1 MNGGNL
7 RLWLYCMNR
16 LECRRAWD
24 FPSRQEGA
32 GLTLSDQFVH
42 LHNHSEYSLL
52 DGYGHVDDMVKR
64 AAELGQPAM
73 ALTDHGN
80 VYAAI
85 DFYKAA
91 KSADVKPIIGMEGY
105 VASGSRHERTAAEG
119 AAGGSQ
125 PHITLLAEDLTG
137 YRNLLQLATKAH
149 LEGFYYRPRVDRALL
164 DEYSEGVIVLSGC
177 LSGELARDVLRMNG
191 DLTAARETAGWYREV
206 FGDRYYLELM
216 HHEHVPGQEM
226 VNRAVCEL
234 SDDMGID
241 LVVTN
246 DCHYVYPEDAPH
258 QDTLTAIVTSSKLSD
273 AKRLR
278 MEDGS
283 YYVKSAAEMSDVFPE
298 HPEALRNT
306 LAIAERCNLELT
318 QRRTKLPQY
327 PTPDHSSSAEYLR
340 RICYEGAME
349 RFGEITEAVKE
360 RLEKE
365 LYIITETDFADYFL
379 VVWDIFRFVKQQ
391 GILST
396 VRGSAA
402 SSLVLY
408 CLQVTDF
415 DPLPYGLFFERF
427 LNVERREMPDIDMEF
442 ADDRRGEVIQYCL
455 DRYGPDRVAQITTFG
470 TMKARAAIRD
480 AARVMEDG
488 AIDNADISDASSRLV
503 RIVANHSP
511 MSSNDDEDEAPPRE
525 FNLVTLREQ
534 SVELQ
539 QMIRQNATAA
549 EVLEKA
555 MGVEGRVRNVSTHAA
570 GVVISDEPLVN
581 YTALQRPQKG
591 NDTGLAATQFAMY
604 PLEFAGLLKWDFLGL
619 TNLSVLDRCI
629 RIIKESRGQEI
640 DLYDV
645 EQVPLDDKATFDLMS
660 DGDTFGSFQLEGSG
674 MTRYIKELKPTSID
688 DIAAMIALYRPGP
701 MQHIDRLIA
710 CKHGRQ
716 QIEYPHPAIA
726 HLLDTTYGVIVY
738 QDQVMLTAQD
748 FAGYTLGEADILRK
762 AMGKKVPA
770 IMREEERKFVEGA
783 VKKGHTE
790 QEGRDLFAYI
800 LPFAGYGFN
809 KAHAVSYAYITYWTT
824 YFKANYPLEYFVA
837 MLESFAGAPE
847 RVQRCISEAKKRGI
861 EVLPPDI
868 NVSKT
873 SFTVD
878 ENVGE
883 HGGIRYGLAS
893 IRGVG
898 PSTVDEIVEIREGD
912 GNGPFADVADF
923 CDRLAESAPPESS
936 LRSLIM
942 AGAFD
947 GMAPREQML
956 DQAGPLTV
964 HMRKTGAARSSG
976 QHSMFGGA
984 DSNESFIGIEFDPP
998 KKNGGVD
1005 IKTLREWEKELFGLV
1020 ITESREEAEKRLA
1033 IEHEA
1038 SDAIVYASHEK
1049 LAEEGARVRV
1059 IGKLVSIDHRTT
1071 RNGNPFITAKMAL
1084 LDDEIELTVWSN
1096 TLERTYNIWHED
1108 VYAVIRGSIRMF
1120 NGAASIDVSSAEGY
1134 VPTRKAVSDTSD
1146 AGASS
1151 NGSQTHTN
1159 GAMNGSTN
1167 GHSNGAPYHGES
1179 RAHPVTAQINGGYMQ
1194 GTDHDSSDEPVVTL
1208 LLDCDG
1214 DASPSREIIHQV
1226 LLALGKH
1233 QGNGKVLAK
1242 LFISGKTVS
1251 MDFPFFNVEPT
1262 EELHSELAAILG
1274 ESNVEM
1280 HGDAVS

>member
-1 MNGGNL
+1 M
-7 RLWLYCMNR
+7 
-16 LECRRAWD
+16 
-24 FPSRQEGA
+24 
-32 GLTLSDQFVH
+32 TDQFVH

-52 DGYGHVDDMVKR
+52 DGYGHVEDMVKR
-64 AAELGQPAM
+64 ATELGQPAM

-91 KSADVKPIIGMEGY
+91 KSAGIKPIIGMEGY
-105 VASGSRHERTAAEG
+105 VAFGSRHERTAAEG
-119 AAGGSQ
+119 ASGGSQ

-149 LEGFYYRPRVDRALL
+149 LEGFYYRPRVDRDLL
-164 DEYSEGVIVLSGC
+164 EEHSEGLIVLSGC

-191 DLTAARETAGWYREV
+191 DLTAARGTAGWYREV

-216 HHEHVPGQEM
+216 HHEHVPGQDV

-234 SDDMGID
+234 SEEMGID

-258 QDTLTAIVTSSKLSD
+258 QDTLTAIVTSSKLAD
-273 AKRLR
+273 ERRLR
-278 MEDGS
+278 MEDNS
-283 YYVKSAAEMSDVFPE
+283 YYVKSASEMAQVFPE
-298 HPEALRNT
+298 HPEALSNT
-306 LAIAERCNLELT
+306 LSIAERCTLELS

-327 PTPDHSSSAEYLR
+327 PTPNGMSSAQYLR
-340 RICYEGAME
+340 QICYEGAMD
-349 RFGEITEAVKE
+349 RFGEISDEVKE

-365 LYIITETDFADYFL
+365 LHIIETTDFADYFL

-455 DRYGPDRVAQITTFG
+455 ERYGPDRVAQITTFG

-488 AIDNADISDASSRLV
+488 TTDNSQINEACNRLV
-503 RIVANHSP
+503 RAVANYSP
-511 MSSNDDEDEAPPRE
+511 MSNDDEEDAPPRE
-525 FNLVTLREQ
+525 FNLRTAKEQ

-539 QMIRQNATAA
+539 QLIRQNQVAA
-549 EVLEKA
+549 EILDKA

-570 GVVISDEPLVN
+570 GVVISDDPLVK

-591 NDTGLAATQFAMY
+591 NDTGLAATQYSMY
-604 PLEFAGLLKWDFLGL
+604 PIEFAGLLKWDFLGL
-619 TNLSVLDRCI
+619 TNLAVLDRCLK
-629 RIIKESRGQEI
+629 IIAEHRGEEI
-640 DLYDV
+640 DLYD
-645 EQVPLDDKATFDLMS
+645 EKQVPLDDEATFKLMA
-660 DGDTFGSFQLEGSG
+660 DGDTFGSFQLESSG
-674 MTRYIKELKPTSID
+674 MTRYIKDLKPTSID

-716 QIEYPHPAIA
+716 PIEYPHPSIA

-790 QEGRDLFAYI
+790 QEGRDLFTYI

-837 MLESFAGAPE
+837 MLDSFAGAPE

-878 ENVGE
+878 EGVGE
-883 HGGIRYGLAS
+883 RGGIRYGLAS

-898 PSTVDEIVEIREGD
+898 PATVEEIVEIRDGD
-912 GNGPFADVADF
+912 GKGRFADVGDF
-923 CDRLAESAPPESS
+923 CNRLAEAAPQESS
-936 LRSLIM
+936 LRSLIK

-947 GMAPREQML
+947 SMAPREQL
-956 DQAGPLTV
+956 LGHVANLAT

-984 DSNESFIGIEFDPP
+984 DSSESFIGIEFDPP
-998 KKNGGVD
+998 QENGGVD

-1020 ITESREEAEKRLA
+1020 ITESQEEAEKRAA
-1033 IEHEA
+1033 IEHEGSDFVKQA
-1038 SDAIVYASHEK
+1038 SDER
-1049 LAEEGARVRV
+1049 LTREGSRVKV
-1059 IGKLVSIDHRTT
+1059 VGKIVSIDHRTT
-1071 RNGNPFITAKMAL
+1071 RNGDPFLTAKMAL

-1096 TLERTYNIWHED
+1096 VLERTLGIWHED
-1108 VYAVIRGSIRMF
+1108 VYAEVRGSVRMF
-1120 NGAASIDVSSAEGY
+1120 NNSSG
-1134 VPTRKAVSDTSD
+1134 VAVSNAFAYIPSQ
-1146 AGASS
+1146 
-1151 NGSQTHTN
+1151 NGDSRPEV
-1159 GAMNGSTN
+1159 NGSTN
-1167 GHSNGAPYHGES
+1167 GSANGLNGNGLHAATYHGAIGGTNGE
-1179 RAHPVTAQINGGYMQ
+1179 AQQNGKAM
-1194 GTDHDSSDEPVVTL
+1194 TSTHSTSSGEPVVTL
-1208 LLDCDG
+1208 SFECDG
-1214 DASPSREIIHQV
+1214 EATPSRETIHEV
-1226 LLALGKH
+1226 LLALGEH
-1233 QGNGKVLAK
+1233 RGDGKVLAK
-1242 LFISGKTVS
+1242 LSIDGKTVS
-1251 MDFPFFNVEPT
+1251 MDFPFFSVEPSQQ
-1262 EELHSELAAILG
+1262 LRSELASILG

-1280 HGDAVS
+1280 SVEASN

>member
-1 MNGGNL
+1 
-7 RLWLYCMNR
+7 
-16 LECRRAWD
+16 
-24 FPSRQEGA
+24 
-32 GLTLSDQFVH
+32 
-42 LHNHSEYSLL
+42 
-52 DGYGHVDDMVKR
+52 
-64 AAELGQPAM
+64 M

-91 KSADVKPIIGMEGY
+91 KSAGVKPIIGMEGY
-105 VASGSRHERTAAEG
+105 VAFGSRHERSAAEG

-137 YRNLLQLATKAH
+137 YRNLLHLASKAH

-164 DEYSEGVIVLSGC
+164 EKHSEGVIVLSGC
-177 LSGELARDVLRMNG
+177 LSGELARDIQRTSG

-206 FGDRYYLELM
+206 FGDRYYFEVM
-216 HHEHVPGQEM
+216 HHDHVPGQDE
-226 VNRAVCEL
+226 VNKAVYQL
-234 SDDMGID
+234 SDEMGVD

-258 QDTLTAIVTSSKLSD
+258 QDTLTCIVTSSKLAD
-273 AKRLR
+273 VKRLR
-278 MEDGS
+278 MEDES
-283 YYVKSAAEMSDVFPE
+283 YYVKSAAEMAHVFPE
-298 HPEALRNT
+298 HPTALRNT

-318 QRRTKLPQY
+318 QRRTRLPQF
-327 PTPDHSSSAEYLR
+327 PTPDGSSSSEYLR
-340 RICYEGAME
+340 RICYEGAMD
-349 RFGEITEAVKE
+349 RFGGISDEVKE

-455 DRYGPDRVAQITTFG
+455 ERYGPERVAQITTFG

-488 AIDNADISDASSRLV
+488 AIANSDINEASNRLV

-511 MSSNDDEDEAPPRE
+511 PASADDTDEAPPRE
-525 FNLVTLREQ
+525 FNLTTVREQ
-534 SVELQ
+534 NVELQ
-539 QMIRQNATAA
+539 QLVRQNSVAA
-549 EVLEKA
+549 EVLTKA
-555 MGVEGRVRNVSTHAA
+555 IGVEGRVRNVSTHAA

-581 YTALQRPQKG
+581 FTALQRPQKG
-591 NDTGLAATQFAMY
+591 NDTGLAATQYAMY

-619 TNLSVLDRCI
+619 TNLAVLDRCLK
-629 RIIKESRGQEI
+629 IIADSRGEEI
-640 DLYDV
+640 DLYDTN
-645 EQVPLDDKATFDLMS
+645 QVPLDDQATFDLMA

-674 MTRYIKELKPTSID
+674 MTRYIKELKPSSID

-701 MQHIDRLIA
+701 MQHIDRLID
-710 CKHGRQ
+710 CKHGRRP
-716 QIEYPHPAIA
+716 IEYPHPDIA
-726 HLLDTTYGVIVY
+726 HLLESTYGVIVY

-783 VKKGHTE
+783 VRKGHSE

-837 MLESFAGAPE
+837 MLDSFAGTPD

-861 EVLPPDI
+861 PVLPPDI

-878 ENVGE
+878 ENVGD

-893 IRGVG
+893 VRGVG
-898 PSTVDEIVEIREGD
+898 PATVSEIVEVRD
-912 GNGPFADVADF
+912 SDDRGNFKNIADF
-923 CDRLAESAPPESS
+923 CDRLAEVMLPESS
-936 LRSLIM
+936 LTCLVK

-947 GMAPREQML
+947 AIAPRKQIL
-956 DQAGPLTV
+956 DQASQLVG
-964 HMRKTGAARSSG
+964 HMRKLGAARSAG

-984 DSNESFIGIEFDPP
+984 ASNDEYIGMEFDAP
-998 KKNGGVD
+998 KANGGVD
-1005 IKTLREWEKELFGLV
+1005 MKTLQEWEKELFGLV
-1020 ITESREEAEKRLA
+1020 ITESREDAEKRAAL
-1033 IEHEA
+1033 EHEA
-1038 SDAIVYASHEK
+1038 SSAIVYASHER
-1049 LAEEGARVRV
+1049 LNEEGARVKV
-1059 IGKLVSIDHRTT
+1059 IGKIVSIDRRTT
-1071 RNGNPFITAKMAL
+1071 RNGNPFLTAKMAL
-1084 LDDEIELTVWSN
+1084 LDNEIELTVWSN
-1096 TLERTYNIWHED
+1096 TLDRTFNIWHEG
-1108 VYAVIRGSIRMF
+1108 VYAVVRGSIRMF
-1120 NGAASIDVSSAEGY
+1120 QGAASVDVSGAEGY
-1134 VPTRKAVSDTSD
+1134 VPSADAVKGSVNGTV
-1146 AGASS
+1146 
-1151 NGSQTHTN
+1151 NGSIN
-1159 GAMNGSTN
+1159 GVGANGV
-1167 GHSNGAPYHGES
+1167 SNGATYHNGTRSRPEAKRANGE
-1179 RAHPVTAQINGGYMQ
+1179 YMEATEQ
-1194 GTDHDSSDEPVVTL
+1194 FSADDPVVTIL
-1208 LLDCDG
+1208 FDCEG
-1214 DASPSREIIHQV
+1214 DAAPSRETIHQV
-1226 LLALGKH
+1226 LLALGEH
-1233 QGNGKVLAK
+1233 RGEGKVLAK
-1242 LFISGKTVS
+1242 IALGGKTVS

-1262 EELHSELAAILG
+1262 DALRTDLVAIVG
-1274 ESNVEM
+1274 ASNVEV
-1280 HGDAVS
+1280 HQSDSN

>member
-1 MNGGNL
+1 M
-7 RLWLYCMNR
+7 
-16 LECRRAWD
+16 
-24 FPSRQEGA
+24 
-32 GLTLSDQFVH
+32 SDQFVH

-52 DGYGHVDDMVKR
+52 DGYGHVDDMVGR

-91 KSADVKPIIGMEGY
+91 KSAGIKPIIGMEGY
-105 VASGSRHERTAAEG
+105 VAFGSRHERSAVEG

-164 DEYSEGVIVLSGC
+164 EQYSDGVVVLSGC
-177 LSGELARDVLRMNG
+177 LSGELARDVLRGNG
-191 DLTAARETAGWYREV
+191 DLTLARETAGWYREV

-216 HHEHVPGQEM
+216 YHENVPGQTE

-234 SDDMGID
+234 SDEMGID

-258 QDTLTAIVTSSKLSD
+258 QDTLTCIVTSSKLAD

-283 YYVKSAAEMSDVFPE
+283 YYVKSAAEMAAVFPE
-298 HPEALRNT
+298 HPQALQNT
-306 LAIAERCNLELT
+306 LAIAERCTLELT
-318 QRRTKLPQY
+318 QRRTKLPQF
-327 PTPDHSSSAEYLR
+327 PTPDGSSSSDYLR
-340 RICYEGAME
+340 RICYEGAKD
-349 RFGEITEAVKE
+349 RFGEISDAVRE

-379 VVWDIFRFVKQQ
+379 VVWDIFRFVKRE

-455 DRYGPDRVAQITTFG
+455 ERYGPDRVAQITTFG

-488 AIDNADISDASSRLV
+488 AIENSEINDACNRLV

-511 MSSNDDEDEAPPRE
+511 ASSGDEEDDGPPRE
-525 FNLVTLREQ
+525 FKLQTVKDQN
-534 SVELQ
+534 VELQ
-539 QMIRQNATAA
+539 QLLRQNSVAS
-549 EVLEKA
+549 EVLDKA

-570 GVVISDEPLVN
+570 GMVISDEPLVQ
-581 YTALQRPQKG
+581 YTALQRPQRG
-591 NDTGLAATQFAMY
+591 NESGIAATQYSMY
-604 PLEFAGLLKWDFLGL
+604 PIEFAGLLKWDFLGL
-619 TNLSVLDRCI
+619 TNLAVLDRCLK
-629 RIIKESRGQEI
+629 IIADNRGLEI
-640 DLYDV
+640 DLYD
-645 EQVPLDDKATFDLMS
+645 EGQVPLDDQATFDLMAE
-660 DGDTFGSFQLEGSG
+660 GDTFGSFQLESSG
-674 MTRYIKELKPTSID
+674 MTRYIKELKPSSID

-701 MQHIDRLIA
+701 MQHIDRLID
-710 CKHGRQ
+710 CKHGRRP
-716 QIEYPHPAIA
+716 IEYPHPDIA
-726 HLLDTTYGVIVY
+726 HLLEDTYGVIVY
-738 QDQVMLTAQD
+738 QDQVMLAAQD

-783 VKKGHTE
+783 VKKGHSE
-790 QEGRDLFAYI
+790 QEGRDLFTYI

-837 MLESFAGAPE
+837 MLDSFAGSPE
-847 RVQRCISEAKKRGI
+847 RVQRCILEAKKRGI

-898 PSTVDEIVEIREGD
+898 PATVQEIVEVRDSDDRGD
-912 GNGPFADVADF
+912 FGDIADF
-923 CDRLAESAPPESS
+923 CDRLAEIMLPESS
-936 LRSLIM
+936 LRCLIK
-942 AGAFD
+942 AGSFD
-947 GMAPREQML
+947 AIAPREQLL
-956 DQAGPLTV
+956 DHAGQLVT
-964 HMRKTGAARSSG
+964 HMRKTGYARSSG
-976 QHSMFGGA
+976 QHSMFGGG
-984 DSNESFIGIEFDPP
+984 DSSASFIGIEFSAPQE
-998 KKNGGVD
+998 NGGVD
-1005 IKTLREWEKELFGLV
+1005 MKTLREWEKELFGLV
-1020 ITESREEAEKRLA
+1020 ITESREEAEKRAAL
-1033 IEHEA
+1033 EHEA
-1038 SDAIVYASHEK
+1038 TNAIVYASHEK
-1049 LAEEGARVRV
+1049 LNEEGARVKV
-1059 IGKLVSIDHRTT
+1059 IGKIVSIDRRTT

-1084 LDDEIELTVWSN
+1084 LDDEVELTVWSN
-1096 TLERTYNIWHED
+1096 TLERTFNIWHED
-1108 VYAVIRGSIRMF
+1108 VYAVVRGSIRMF
-1120 NGAASIDVSSAEGY
+1120 NGSASVDVTGAEGY
-1134 VPTRKAVSDTSD
+1134 VPSATV
-1146 AGASS
+1146 S
-1151 NGSQTHTN
+1151 NGVDRRSELQQPAYTNGSANGSKNGNYPNGYTN
-1159 GAMNGSTN
+1159 GAANHPKTL
-1167 GHSNGAPYHGES
+1167 S
-1179 RAHPVTAQINGGYMQ
+1179 RPGVGQVNGGKMQ
-1194 GTDHDSSDEPVVTL
+1194 GSEHVPLDEPVVTL
-1208 LLDCDG
+1208 SFNCDG
-1214 DASPSREIIHQV
+1214 EATVTREAIHDV
-1226 LLALGKH
+1226 LLVLGEHK
-1233 QGNGKVLAK
+1233 GDGKVIAK
-1242 LFISGKTVS
+1242 IALDGKTVS

-1262 EELHSELAAILG
+1262 DALHAELAAILG
-1274 ESNVEM
+1274 ESNVEL
-1280 HGDAVS
+1280 HADVAN

>member
-1 MNGGNL
+1 
-7 RLWLYCMNR
+7 
-16 LECRRAWD
+16 
-24 FPSRQEGA
+24 
-32 GLTLSDQFVH
+32 
-42 LHNHSEYSLL
+42 
-52 DGYGHVDDMVKR
+52 MVGR

-85 DFYKAA
+85 DFYKEA
-91 KSADVKPIIGMEGY
+91 KSAGIKPIIGMEGY
-105 VASGSRHERTAAEG
+105 VAFGSRHERTAAEG

-125 PHITLLAEDLTG
+125 PHITLLAENLTG

-149 LEGFYYRPRVDRALL
+149 LEGFYYRPRVDRDLL
-164 DEYSEGVIVLSGC
+164 AECSEGVVVLSGC
-177 LSGELARDVLRMNG
+177 LSGELARDVLRMGG
-191 DLTAARETAGWYREV
+191 DLSEARKTASWYREV

-216 HHEHVPGQEM
+216 HHENVPGQNE
-226 VNRAVCEL
+226 VNQAVCQL
-234 SDDMGID
+234 SKEMGID

-278 MEDGS
+278 MEDHS
-283 YYVKSAAEMSDVFPE
+283 YYVKSAAEMAQVFPE
-298 HPEALRNT
+298 HPEALRNS
-306 LAIAERCNLELT
+306 LVVAERCDIELS
-318 QRRTKLPQY
+318 QRRTKLPQF
-327 PTPDHSSSAEYLR
+327 PTPDGSSSAEYLR
-340 RICYEGAME
+340 RICYEGAMD
-349 RFGEITEAVKE
+349 RFGEISDAVKE

-365 LYIITETDFADYFL
+365 LYIITETDFVDYFL
-379 VVWDIFRFVKQQ
+379 VVWDIFRFVKKQ

-455 DRYGPDRVAQITTFG
+455 ERYGPDRVAQITTFG

-488 AIDNADISDASSRLV
+488 AIENADINEACNRLV
-503 RIVANHSP
+503 RVVANYSP
-511 MSSNDDEDEAPPRE
+511 MSNDDEDEAPPRE
-525 FNLVTLREQ
+525 FNLRTVREQ

-539 QMIRQNATAA
+539 QLVRQNNVAA

-555 MGVEGRVRNVSTHAA
+555 IGVEGRVRNVSTHAA
-570 GVVISDEPLVN
+570 GVVISDDPLVK

-591 NDTGLAATQFAMY
+591 NDTGLAATQYSMY
-604 PLEFAGLLKWDFLGL
+604 PIEFAGLLKWDFLGL
-619 TNLSVLDRCI
+619 TNLAVLDRCLK
-629 RIIKESRGQEI
+629 IIAEHRGEVI
-640 DLYDV
+640 DIYDTDR
-645 EQVPLDDKATFDLMS
+645 VPLDDPATFQLMA
-660 DGDTFGSFQLEGSG
+660 DGDTFGSFQLESSG

-710 CKHGRQ
+710 CKHGRAP
-716 QIEYPHPAIA
+716 IEYPHPSIA
-726 HLLDTTYGVIVY
+726 HLLDSTYGVIVY

-783 VKKGHTE
+783 VKKGHSE
-790 QEGRDLFAYI
+790 QEGRDLFTYI

-837 MLESFAGAPE
+837 MLDSFAGAPE

-868 NVSKT
+868 NVSRT

-893 IRGVG
+893 IRGIG
-898 PSTVDEIVEIREGD
+898 PSTVAEIVEIREGD
-912 GNGPFADVADF
+912 GNGAFADVSDF
-923 CDRLAESAPPESS
+923 CDRLAESTPPESS
-936 LRSLIM
+936 LRLLIM

-947 GMAPREQML
+947 AMAPREQLL
-956 DQAGPLTV
+956 DQAGQLTA
-964 HMRKTGAARSSG
+964 HMRKTGAARASG

-984 DSNESFIGIEFDPP
+984 DSSDSFLGIKFDPP
-998 KKNGGVD
+998 QENGGVD

-1020 ITESREEAEKRLA
+1020 ITESREEAEKRVA

-1038 SDAIVYASHEK
+1038 PDAIVYAGHER
-1049 LAEEGARVRV
+1049 LAEEGARVKV
-1059 IGKLVSIDHRTT
+1059 IGKLVSINHRTT
-1071 RNGNPFITAKMAL
+1071 RNGSPFITAKMAL

-1108 VYAVIRGSIRMF
+1108 VYAVVRGSIRIF
-1120 NGAASIDVSSAEGY
+1120 NGAASVDVSSAEGY
-1134 VPTRKAVSDTSD
+1134 VPTRKAVNGMSE
-1146 AGASS
+1146 AEALS
-1151 NGSQTHTN
+1151 NGSKTHTN
-1159 GAMNGSTN
+1159 GSMNGSTN
-1167 GHSNGAPYHGES
+1167 GHANGAPYHGES
-1179 RAHPVTAQINGGYMQ
+1179 RSHPVTEQINGGYMQ
-1194 GTDHDSSDEPVVTL
+1194 GTDNDSPNESIDEPVVTL

-1214 DASPSREIIHQV
+1214 DASPSREVIHQL
-1226 LLALGKH
+1226 LLALGEH

-1251 MDFPFFNVEPT
+1251 MDFPFFNVDPT
-1262 EELHSELAAILG
+1262 KELHSELVAILG
-1274 ESNVEM
+1274 EGNVEM
-1280 HGDAVS
+1280 HGNAVS

>member
-1 MNGGNL
+1 
-7 RLWLYCMNR
+7 
-16 LECRRAWD
+16 
-24 FPSRQEGA
+24 
-32 GLTLSDQFVH
+32 
-42 LHNHSEYSLL
+42 
-52 DGYGHVDDMVKR
+52 MVGR

-91 KSADVKPIIGMEGY
+91 KSVGVKPIIGMEGY
-105 VASGSRHERTAAEG
+105 VAFGSRHERTAAEG
-119 AAGGSQ
+119 ASGGSQ
-125 PHITLLAEDLTG
+125 PHITLLAENLTG

-149 LEGFYYRPRVDRALL
+149 LEGFYYRPRVDRELL
-164 DEYSEGVIVLSGC
+164 AEHSEGVIVLSGC
-177 LSGELARDVLRMNG
+177 LSGELARDVLRLGG
-191 DLTAARETAGWYREV
+191 DLAAARETAGWYREV

-216 HHEHVPGQEM
+216 HHENVPGQDT
-226 VNRAVCEL
+226 VNKAVCQL
-234 SDDMGID
+234 SEEMGID

-258 QDTLTAIVTSSKLSD
+258 QDTLTAIVTSSKLAD
-273 AKRLR
+273 GRRLR
-278 MEDGS
+278 MEDDS
-283 YYVKSAAEMSDVFPE
+283 YYVKSAAEMADVFPE
-298 HPEALRNT
+298 HADALRNT
-306 LAIAERCNLELT
+306 LLIAERCNLDLS
-318 QRRTKLPQY
+318 QRRTKLPQFA
-327 PTPDHSSSAEYLR
+327 TPDGLSSAEYLR
-340 RICYEGAME
+340 RISYEGAKN
-349 RFGEITEAVKE
+349 RFGEISDAVRE

-365 LYIITETDFADYFL
+365 LHIIEVTDFADYFL
-379 VVWDIFRFVKQQ
+379 VVWDIFKFVKSK

-442 ADDRRGEVIQYCL
+442 ADDRRGDVIQYCL
-455 DRYGPDRVAQITTFG
+455 ERYGPERVAQITTFG

-488 AIDNADISDASSRLV
+488 AIENADINEACNRLV
-503 RIVANHSP
+503 RVVANYSP
-511 MSSNDDEDEAPPRE
+511 VSNDDEDEAPPRE
-525 FNLVTLREQ
+525 FNLQTVREQ

-539 QMIRQNATAA
+539 QLIRQNTVAA

-570 GVVISDEPLVN
+570 GVVISDDPLVK

-591 NDTGLAATQFAMY
+591 NDTGLAATQYSMY
-604 PLEFAGLLKWDFLGL
+604 PIEFAGLLKWDFLGL
-619 TNLSVLDRCI
+619 TNLAVLDRCLK
-629 RIIKESRGQEI
+629 IIAEHRGEVI
-640 DLYDV
+640 DLYDT
-645 EQVPLDDKATFDLMS
+645 EQVPLEDEATFKLMA
-660 DGDTFGSFQLEGSG
+660 DGDTFGSFQLEGAG
-674 MTRYIKELKPTSID
+674 MTRYIKDLKPTSIED
-688 DIAAMIALYRPGP
+688 VAAMIALYRPGP
-701 MQHIDRLIA
+701 MQHIDQLIA

-716 QIEYPHPAIA
+716 KIEYPHPSIA

-783 VKKGHTE
+783 VKKGHSE
-790 QEGRDLFAYI
+790 QEGRDLFTYI

-837 MLESFAGAPE
+837 MLDSFAGAPE

-861 EVLPPDI
+861 DVLPPDI

-878 ENVGE
+878 ENVGDR
-883 HGGIRYGLAS
+883 GGIRYGLAS

-898 PSTVDEIVEIREGD
+898 PATVEEIVDIRESD
-912 GNGPFADVADF
+912 GKGPFADVADF
-923 CDRLAESAPPESS
+923 CDRLAEQTPPESS

-947 GMAPREQML
+947 GMAPRQQML
-956 DQAGPLTV
+956 DHAAQLIT
-964 HMRKTGAARSSG
+964 HMRKMGSARSSG

-984 DSNESFIGIEFDPP
+984 DSSDSFLGIEFDPP
-998 KKNGGVD
+998 QENGGVD
-1005 IKTLREWEKELFGLV
+1005 QKTMREWEKELFGLV
-1020 ITESREEAEKRLA
+1020 ITESAEEMEKRAA

-1038 SDAIVYASHEK
+1038 DRAIVYASHER
-1049 LAEEGARVRV
+1049 LGEEGARVKV
-1059 IGKLVSIDHRTT
+1059 IGKLVSIDHRST
-1071 RNGNPFITAKMAL
+1071 RNGNPFVTAKMAL

-1096 TLERTYNIWHED
+1096 TLDRTRGIWHED
-1108 VYAVIRGSIRMF
+1108 VYAEIGGSIRMF
-1120 NGAASIDVSSAEGY
+1120 NGAASVDVTSAAGY
-1134 VPTRKAVSDTSD
+1134 IPSAKAT
-1146 AGASS
+1146 
-1151 NGSQTHTN
+1151 NGSV
-1159 GAMNGSTN
+1159 NGSAN
-1167 GHSNGAPYHGES
+1167 GHSNGAPYHGEIRS
-1179 RAHPVTAQINGGYMQ
+1179 DPASAQPNDRHMSDNQHDPSEESTVTI
-1194 GTDHDSSDEPVVTL
+1194 L
-1208 LLDCDG
+1208 FDCDG
-1214 DASPSREIIHQV
+1214 ESAPSRRTIHEV
-1226 LLALGKH
+1226 LLALGEH
-1233 QGNGKVLAK
+1233 QGNSTVVAK
-1242 LFISGKTVS
+1242 LSISGKTVS
-1251 MDFPFFNVEPT
+1251 MDFPFFNVAPT
-1262 EELHSELAAILG
+1262 QELRSALAEIVG

-1280 HGDAVS
+1280 HSNSSN

>member
-1 MNGGNL
+1 M
-7 RLWLYCMNR
+7 
-16 LECRRAWD
+16 
-24 FPSRQEGA
+24 
-32 GLTLSDQFVH
+32 SDQFVH

-52 DGYGHVDDMVKR
+52 DGYGHVEDMVKR

-91 KSADVKPIIGMEGY
+91 KSAEIKPIIGMEGY
-105 VASGSRHERTAAEG
+105 VAFGSRHERTAAEG
-119 AAGGSQ
+119 ASGGSQ
-125 PHITLLAEDLTG
+125 PHITLLAEDMTG

-149 LEGFYYRPRVDRALL
+149 LEGFYYRPRVDRDLL
-164 DEYSEGVIVLSGC
+164 EEHADGLVVLSGC
-177 LSGELARDVLRMNG
+177 LSGELARDVLRTGG
-191 DLTAARETAGWYREV
+191 DLTAARGTAGWYKEV

-216 HHEHVPGQEM
+216 HHENVPGQDV

-234 SDDMGID
+234 SDEMGID

-258 QDTLTAIVTSSKLSD
+258 QDTLTAIVTSSKLAD
-273 AKRLR
+273 ERRLR
-278 MEDGS
+278 MEDHS
-283 YYVKSAAEMSDVFPE
+283 YYVKSAAEMAQVFPE
-298 HPEALRNT
+298 HPEALRNS
-306 LAIAERCNLELT
+306 LVVAERCNLELT

-327 PTPDHSSSAEYLR
+327 PTPNGMSSADYLR
-340 RICYEGAME
+340 QICYEGAMD
-349 RFGEITEAVKE
+349 RFGGISDAVKE

-379 VVWDIFRFVKQQ
+379 VVWDIFKFVKRE

-455 DRYGPDRVAQITTFG
+455 ERYGPDRVAQITTFG

-488 AIDNADISDASSRLV
+488 AIENADINAASNNLV
-503 RIVANHSP
+503 RVVANYSP
-511 MSSNDDEDEAPPRE
+511 MSNDDEDEAPPKE
-525 FNLVTLREQ
+525 FNLRTVKDE

-539 QMIRQNATAA
+539 QLIRQNSVAA

-570 GVVISDEPLVN
+570 GVVISDDPLVQ

-591 NDTGLAATQFAMY
+591 NDTGLAATQYSMY
-604 PLEFAGLLKWDFLGL
+604 PIEFAGLLKWDFLGL
-619 TNLSVLDRCI
+619 TNLAVLDRCLM
-629 RIIKESRGQEI
+629 IIAEHRGEEI
-640 DLYDV
+640 DLYDE
-645 EQVPLDDKATFDLMS
+645 EQVPLNDEATFKLMAE
-660 DGDTFGSFQLEGSG
+660 GDTFGSFQLEGAG
-674 MTRYIKELKPTSID
+674 MTRYIKDLKPTSID

-701 MQHIDRLIA
+701 MQHIDSLIA
-710 CKHGRQ
+710 RKHGRQ
-716 QIEYPHPAIA
+716 PIEYPHPDIA

-783 VKKGHTE
+783 IKKGHSE
-790 QEGRDLFAYI
+790 QEARDLFTYI

-824 YFKANYPLEYFVA
+824 YFKANYPIEYFVA
-837 MLESFAGAPE
+837 MLDSAAGSPE
-847 RVQRCISEAKKRGI
+847 RVQRCVSEAKKRGI
-861 EVLPPDI
+861 EVLPPDV
-868 NVSKT
+868 NVSRT

-883 HGGIRYGLAS
+883 HGGIRYGLSS

-898 PSTVDEIVEIREGD
+898 PSTVAEIVEIREGD
-912 GNGPFADVADF
+912 GKGQFADVSDF
-923 CDRLAESAPPESS
+923 CDRLAENTPPESS

-947 GMAPREQML
+947 SMAPRQQLL
-956 DQAGPLTV
+956 DHAGQLIT

-976 QHSMFGGA
+976 QHSMFGGD
-984 DSNESFIGIEFDPP
+984 DSNESFLGIEFDPP
-998 KKNGGVD
+998 EENGGID
-1005 IKTLREWEKELFGLV
+1005 QKTQRDWEKELFGLV
-1020 ITESREEAEKRLA
+1020 ITESQEEIEKRAA
-1033 IEHEA
+1033 IENEGSDFVKLA
-1038 SDAIVYASHEK
+1038 SDERLSR
-1049 LAEEGARVRV
+1049 EGARVKV
-1059 IGKLVSIDHRTT
+1059 VGKIVSIDNRFT
-1071 RNGNPFITAKMAL
+1071 RNGDPFVTAKLAL
-1084 LDDEIELTVWSN
+1084 LDDEVELTVWSN
-1096 TLERTYNIWHED
+1096 TLERTRGIWFED
-1108 VYAVIRGSIRMF
+1108 VFAVASGSVRMF
-1120 NGAASIDVSSAEGY
+1120 NGGVSVTVNDAEAYMPSAATA
-1134 VPTRKAVSDTSD
+1134 
-1146 AGASS
+1146 
-1151 NGSQTHTN
+1151 TN
-1159 GAMNGSTN
+1159 GNANGTTN
-1167 GHSNGAPYHGES
+1167 GHSNGAAYHDVTSSRPIEVQTNGSHMAEIDHES
-1179 RAHPVTAQINGGYMQ
+1179 P
-1194 GTDHDSSDEPVVTL
+1194 DEPVVTL
-1208 LLDCDG
+1208 LFDCDG
-1214 DASPSREIIHQV
+1214 DASPSREVIHQV
-1226 LLALGKH
+1226 LLTLGEHK
-1233 QGNGKVLAK
+1233 GDGKVLAK
-1242 LFISGKTVS
+1242 VVISGKTVS
-1251 MDFPFFNVEPT
+1251 MDFPFFSVEPT
-1262 EELHSELAAILG
+1262 EELQSELAAIVG
-1274 ESNVEM
+1274 DGNVEM
-1280 HGDAVS
+1280 HAGAST

>member
-1 MNGGNL
+1 MIA
-7 RLWLYCMNR
+7 RV
-16 LECRRAWD
+16 
-24 FPSRQEGA
+24 
-32 GLTLSDQFVH
+32 TDQFVH

-52 DGYGHVDDMVKR
+52 DGYGHVEDMVGR

-91 KSADVKPIIGMEGY
+91 KSSDIKPIIGMEGY
-105 VASGSRHERTAAEG
+105 VAFGSRHERTAAEG
-119 AAGGSQ
+119 ASGGSQ

-149 LEGFYYRPRVDRALL
+149 LEGFYYRPRVDRDLL
-164 DEYSEGVIVLSGC
+164 EEHSEGVIVLSGC
-177 LSGELARDVLRMNG
+177 LSGELARDVLRTGG
-191 DLTAARETAGWYREV
+191 DMTAARGTASWYREV

-216 HHEHVPGQEM
+216 HHENVPGQDM
-226 VNRAVCEL
+226 VNQAVCQL
-234 SDDMGID
+234 SEEMGID

-246 DCHYVYPEDAPH
+246 DCHYVYPEDATH
-258 QDTLTAIVTSSKLSD
+258 QDTLTAIVTSSKLAD
-273 AKRLR
+273 ERRLR
-278 MEDGS
+278 MEDDS
-283 YYVKSAAEMSDVFPE
+283 YYVKSAAEMAQVFPE
-298 HPEALRNT
+298 HPDALRNS
-306 LAIAERCNLELT
+306 LVVAERCNLELS

-327 PTPDHSSSAEYLR
+327 PTPDRMSSAQYLR
-340 RICYEGAME
+340 QICYEGARN
-349 RFGEITEAVKE
+349 RFGELTEAVRE

-365 LYIITETDFADYFL
+365 LHIIEVTDFADYFL
-379 VVWDIFRFVKQQ
+379 VVWDIFKFVKRE

-442 ADDRRGEVIQYCL
+442 ADDRRGEVIEYCL
-455 DRYGPDRVAQITTFG
+455 ERYGPERVAQITTFG

-488 AIDNADISDASSRLV
+488 TIENADINEACNRLV
-503 RIVANHSP
+503 RIVANYSP
-511 MSSNDDEDEAPPRE
+511 MSNDDEDEAPPRE
-525 FNLVTLREQ
+525 FNLRTVREQ

-539 QMIRQNATAA
+539 QLVRQNAVAA
-549 EVLEKA
+549 EVLDKA

-570 GVVISDEPLVN
+570 GVVISDDPLVM

-591 NDTGLAATQFAMY
+591 NDTGLAATQYSMY
-604 PLEFAGLLKWDFLGL
+604 PIEFAGLLKWDFLGL
-619 TNLSVLDRCI
+619 TNLAVLDRCLK
-629 RIIKESRGQEI
+629 IIAEHRGEKI
-640 DLYDV
+640 ELYD
-645 EQVPLDDKATFDLMS
+645 ENQVPLDDEATFKLMAE
-660 DGDTFGSFQLEGSG
+660 GDTFGSFQLEGAG
-674 MTRYIKELKPTSID
+674 MTRYIKDLKPTSID

-701 MQHIDRLIA
+701 MQHIDSLIA
-710 CKHGRQ
+710 RKHGKQ
-716 QIEYPHPAIA
+716 PIEYPHPDIA

-783 VKKGHTE
+783 VKKGHSE
-790 QEGRDLFAYI
+790 QEGRDLFTYI

-837 MLESFAGAPE
+837 MLESFTGAPE
-847 RVQRCISEAKKRGI
+847 RVQRCILEAKKRGI

-868 NVSKT
+868 NVSRT

-883 HGGIRYGLAS
+883 NGGIRYGLAS
-893 IRGVG
+893 IRGIG
-898 PSTVDEIVEIREGD
+898 PGTVAEIVEVREGD
-912 GNGPFADVADF
+912 GKGAFADVADF
-923 CDRLAESAPPESS
+923 CDRLAESTPPESS

-947 GMAPREQML
+947 GMAQRQQLL
-956 DQAGPLTV
+956 DHAGQLIT
-964 HMRKTGAARSSG
+964 HMRKIGTARSSG
-976 QHSMFGGA
+976 QHSMFGGV
-984 DSNESFIGIEFDPP
+984 DSSDSFIGIEFDTPQT
-998 KKNGGVD
+998 NGGVD
-1005 IKTLREWEKELFGLV
+1005 QKTLREWEKELFGLV
-1020 ITESREEAEKRLA
+1020 ITESKEEAEKRAA

-1038 SDAIVYASHEK
+1038 PNAIVYASHER
-1049 LAEEGARVRV
+1049 LGEEGARVKV
-1059 IGKLVSIDHRTT
+1059 IGKLVSIDHRST
-1071 RNGNPFITAKMAL
+1071 RNGNPFVTAKMAL

-1096 TLERTYNIWHED
+1096 TLERTRGIWHED
-1108 VYAVIRGSIRMF
+1108 VYAEVSGSIRMF
-1120 NGAASIDVSSAEGY
+1120 NGAASVDVTSAQGY
-1134 VPTRKAVSDTSD
+1134 IPSAKA
-1146 AGASS
+1146 
-1151 NGSQTHTN
+1151 TN
-1159 GAMNGSTN
+1159 GAMNGSAN
-1167 GHSNGAPYHGES
+1167 GHSNGTAYHEETPS
-1179 RAHPVTAQINGGYMQ
+1179 YPVMAQTNGGYMAE
-1194 GTDHDSSDEPVVTL
+1194 TNHDSPDEPALTL
-1208 LLDCDG
+1208 MFDCDG
-1214 DASPSREIIHQV
+1214 NASPSREVIHQV
-1226 LLALGKH
+1226 LLALGEHK
-1233 QGNGKVLAK
+1233 GSGKVLAK
-1242 LFISGKTVS
+1242 LVISGKTVS

-1262 EELHSELAAILG
+1262 EELHSELATILG

-1280 HGDAVS
+1280 HSSATT

>member
-1 MNGGNL
+1 
-7 RLWLYCMNR
+7 
-16 LECRRAWD
+16 
-24 FPSRQEGA
+24 
-32 GLTLSDQFVH
+32 
-42 LHNHSEYSLL
+42 
-52 DGYGHVDDMVKR
+52 MVGR

-80 VYAAI
+80 VHAAI

-91 KSADVKPIIGMEGY
+91 KSVDVKPIIGMEGY
-105 VASGSRHERTAAEG
+105 VAFGSRHDRTAAEG
-119 AAGGSQ
+119 ASGGSQ
-125 PHITLLAEDLTG
+125 PHITLLAENLTG

-149 LEGFYYRPRVDRALL
+149 LEGFYYRPRVDRELL
-164 DEYSEGVIVLSGC
+164 AEHSEGVIVLSGC
-177 LSGELARDVLRMNG
+177 LSGELARDVLRTGG
-191 DLTAARETAGWYREV
+191 DLAAARQTAGWYREV

-216 HHEHVPGQEM
+216 HHENVPGQET
-226 VNRAVCEL
+226 VNKAVCQL
-234 SDDMGID
+234 SKEMGID

-258 QDTLTAIVTSSKLSD
+258 QDTLTCIVTSSKLAD
-273 AKRLR
+273 HRRLR
-278 MEDGS
+278 MEDDS
-283 YYVKSAAEMSDVFPE
+283 YYVKSAAEMADVFPE
-298 HPEALRNT
+298 HPVALRNT
-306 LAIAERCNLELT
+306 LAIAERCTLELT
-318 QRRTKLPQY
+318 QRRTKLPEF
-327 PTPDHSSSAEYLR
+327 PTPDGTSSAEYLR
-340 RICYEGAME
+340 TISYKGALE
-349 RFGEITEAVKE
+349 RYGEISESVKE

-379 VVWDIFRFVKQQ
+379 VVWDIFRFVKRE

-442 ADDRRGEVIQYCL
+442 ADDRRSEVIQYCL
-455 DRYGPDRVAQITTFG
+455 ERFGPERVAQITTFG

-488 AIDNADISDASSRLV
+488 DIENADINEACNRLV
-503 RIVANHSP
+503 RVVANYSP
-511 MSSNDDEDEAPPRE
+511 VSNVDEGEAPPRE
-525 FNLVTLREQ
+525 FKLQTVKEQ

-539 QMIRQNATAA
+539 QLIRQNAVAA

-570 GVVISDEPLVN
+570 GVVISDDPLVK

-591 NDTGLAATQFAMY
+591 NDTGLAATQYSMY
-604 PLEFAGLLKWDFLGL
+604 PMEFAGLLKWDFLGL
-619 TNLSVLDRCI
+619 TNLAVLDRCLK
-629 RIIKESRGQEI
+629 IIAEHRGQKI
-640 DLYDV
+640 DLYDTA
-645 EQVPLDDKATFDLMS
+645 QVPLDDEATFKLMA
-660 DGDTFGSFQLEGSG
+660 DGDTFGSFQLEGAG
-674 MTRYIKELKPTSID
+674 MTRYIKDLKPTSID

-701 MQHIDRLIA
+701 MQHIDSLIA
-710 CKHGRQ
+710 RKHGRQ
-716 QIEYPHPAIA
+716 PIEYPHPAIA

-783 VKKGHTE
+783 VRKGHSE
-790 QEGRDLFAYI
+790 QEGRDLFTYI

-837 MLESFAGAPE
+837 MLESFTGAPE
-847 RVQRCISEAKKRGI
+847 RVQRCILEAKKRAI

-878 ENVGE
+878 ENVGD

-898 PSTVDEIVEIREGD
+898 PATVEEIVETREGD

-923 CDRLAESAPPESS
+923 CDRLAEKTPPESS

-947 GMAPREQML
+947 GMAPRQQLL
-956 DQAGPLTV
+956 DHAGQLTT
-964 HMRKTGAARSSG
+964 HMRKMGSARSSG
-976 QHSMFGGA
+976 QHSMFGGG
-984 DSNESFIGIEFDPP
+984 DSSDSFLGIEFDPP
-998 KKNGGVD
+998 QENGGVD
-1005 IKTLREWEKELFGLV
+1005 QKTMREWEKELFGLV
-1020 ITESREEAEKRLA
+1020 ITESEEEVEKRAA

-1038 SDAIVYASHEK
+1038 DRAIVYASHER
-1049 LAEEGARVRV
+1049 LGEEGARVKV
-1059 IGKLVSIDHRTT
+1059 IGKLVSIDHRST
-1071 RNGNPFITAKMAL
+1071 RSGNPFVTAKMAL

-1096 TLERTYNIWHED
+1096 TLDRTRGIWHED
-1108 VYAVIRGSIRMF
+1108 VYAEVGGSIRMF
-1120 NGAASIDVSSAEGY
+1120 NGAASVDVTSAAGY
-1134 VPTRKAVSDTSD
+1134 IPSAKA
-1146 AGASS
+1146 S
-1151 NGSQTHTN
+1151 NGSI
-1159 GAMNGSTN
+1159 NGSAN
-1167 GHSNGAPYHGES
+1167 GHSNGAAYHEEIRS
-1179 RAHPVTAQINGGYMQ
+1179 DPVTAQPNERHMSNTQ
-1194 GTDHDSSDEPVVTL
+1194 HDPPEEPTVTIL
-1208 LLDCDG
+1208 FDCDG
-1214 DASPSREIIHQV
+1214 ESAPSRQTIHEV
-1226 LLALGKH
+1226 LLALGEH
-1233 QGNGKVLAK
+1233 AGNSTVVAK
-1242 LFISGKTVS
+1242 LSISGKTVS
-1251 MDFPFFNVEPT
+1251 MDFPFFNVAPT
-1262 EELHSELAAILG
+1262 QELRSALADIVG

-1280 HGDAVS
+1280 HFTAAN

>member
-1 MNGGNL
+1 MVG
-7 RLWLYCMNR
+7 
-16 LECRRAWD
+16 RA
-24 FPSRQEGA
+24 
-32 GLTLSDQFVH
+32 V
-42 LHNHSEYSLL
+42 
-52 DGYGHVDDMVKR
+52 
-64 AAELGQPAM
+64 ELGQPAM

-91 KSADVKPIIGMEGY
+91 KSAGIKPIIGMEGY
-105 VASGSRHERTAAEG
+105 VAFGSRHERSAAEG

-137 YRNLLQLATKAH
+137 YRNLLKLASKAH

-164 DEYSEGVIVLSGC
+164 EECSEGVIVLSGC

-191 DLTAARETAGWYREV
+191 DLTAARDTAGWYREV
-206 FGDRYYLELM
+206 FGDRYYFELM
-216 HHEHVPGQEM
+216 HHENVPGQDV
-226 VNRAVCEL
+226 VNQAVCQL
-234 SDDMGID
+234 SKEMGVD

-258 QDTLTAIVTSSKLSD
+258 QDTLTAIVTSSKLAD
-273 AKRLR
+273 GKRLR
-278 MEDGS
+278 MEDDS
-283 YYVKSAAEMSDVFPE
+283 YYVKSAEEMTLVFPE
-298 HPEALRNT
+298 HPHALRNT

-327 PTPDHSSSAEYLR
+327 PTPDNLSSAQYLR
-340 RICYEGAME
+340 KICYDGAIN
-349 RFGEITEAVKE
+349 RFGGITDAVKE

-442 ADDRRGEVIQYCL
+442 ADDRRGEVIEYCL
-455 DRYGPDRVAQITTFG
+455 ERYGPDRVAQITTFG
-470 TMKARAAIRD
+470 TMKARAALRD

-488 AIDNADISDASSRLV
+488 AIDNAEISDACNKLV

-511 MSSNDDEDEAPPRE
+511 MSGNDDEDEAPPRE
-525 FNLVTLREQ
+525 FNLGTLREQ

-629 RIIKESRGQEI
+629 RIIKDSRGQEI
-640 DLYDV
+640 DLYDT

-660 DGDTFGSFQLEGSG
+660 DGDTFGSFQLESSG

-716 QIEYPHPAIA
+716 PIEYPHPAIV

-770 IMREEERKFVEGA
+770 IMREEERKFVKGA

-878 ENVGE
+878 DKVGE
-883 HGGIRYGLAS
+883 RGGIRYGLAS

-898 PSTVDEIVEIREGD
+898 PATVDEIVEIREGD
-912 GNGPFADVADF
+912 GRGVFADVADF
-923 CDRLAESAPPESS
+923 CDRLAEKAPPESS

-947 GMAPREQML
+947 AMAPRKQLLE
-956 DQAGPLTV
+956 QAGQLTT
-964 HMRKTGAARSSG
+964 HMRKTGTARASG

-984 DSNESFIGIEFDPP
+984 DSSESFIGIEFESPQE
-998 KKNGGVD
+998 NGGVD

-1020 ITESREEAEKRLA
+1020 ITESKEDAEKRAA
-1033 IEHEA
+1033 IEHEGGDAIIYA
-1038 SDAIVYASHEK
+1038 SDEK
-1049 LAEEGARVRV
+1049 MNEEGERVRV

-1071 RNGNPFITAKMAL
+1071 RTGNPFLTAKLAL
-1084 LDDEIELTVWSN
+1084 LDDEVELTVWSN
-1096 TLERTYNIWHED
+1096 VLDRTSGIWHED
-1108 VYAVIRGSIRMF
+1108 VYADVRGSISMF
-1120 NGAASIDVSSAEGY
+1120 NNSASVDVSNAVAYIPTPSNRVARQEKTPSTNGRSTASANRSHNGSEDRNGSGNGVYAAPYHETNRASIGV
-1134 VPTRKAVSDTSD
+1134 R
-1146 AGASS
+1146 
-1151 NGSQTHTN
+1151 HTN
-1159 GAMNGSTN
+1159 GEAMAS
-1167 GHSNGAPYHGES
+1167 SQDSYIE
-1179 RAHPVTAQINGGYMQ
+1179 HPALTLSFKCNS
-1194 GTDHDSSDEPVVTL
+1194 DS
-1208 LLDCDG
+1208 G
-1214 DASPSREIIHQV
+1214 PSRETLHGI
-1226 LLALGKH
+1226 LLALGEHK
-1233 QGNGKVLAK
+1233 GEGKVLAK
-1242 LFISGKTVS
+1242 LSIEGKTVS
-1251 MDFPFFNVEPT
+1251 MDFPFFSVEPSQQ
-1262 EELHSELAAILG
+1262 LRSELVSILG
-1274 ESNVEM
+1274 EGNVEM
-1280 HGDAVS
+1280 NTNAVN

>member
-1 MNGGNL
+1 M
-7 RLWLYCMNR
+7 
-16 LECRRAWD
+16 
-24 FPSRQEGA
+24 
-32 GLTLSDQFVH
+32 SDQFVH

-52 DGYGHVDDMVKR
+52 DGYGHVEDMVKR

-91 KSADVKPIIGMEGY
+91 KSAEIKPIIGMEGY
-105 VASGSRHERTAAEG
+105 VAFGSRHERTAAEG
-119 AAGGSQ
+119 ASGGSQ
-125 PHITLLAEDLTG
+125 PHITLLAEDMTG

-149 LEGFYYRPRVDRALL
+149 LEGFYYRPRVDRDLL
-164 DEYSEGVIVLSGC
+164 EEHADGLVVLSGC
-177 LSGELARDVLRMNG
+177 LSGELARDVLRTGG
-191 DLTAARETAGWYREV
+191 DLTAARGTAGWYKEV

-216 HHEHVPGQEM
+216 HHENVPGQDV

-234 SDDMGID
+234 SDEMGID

-258 QDTLTAIVTSSKLSD
+258 QDTLTAIVTSSKLAD
-273 AKRLR
+273 ERRLR
-278 MEDGS
+278 MEDHS
-283 YYVKSAAEMSDVFPE
+283 YYVKSAAEMAQVFPE
-298 HPEALRNT
+298 HPEALRNS
-306 LAIAERCNLELT
+306 LVVAERCNLELT

-327 PTPDHSSSAEYLR
+327 PTPNGTSSADYLR
-340 RICYEGAME
+340 QICYEGAMD
-349 RFGEITEAVKE
+349 RFGGISDAVKE

-379 VVWDIFRFVKQQ
+379 VVWDIFKFVKRE

-455 DRYGPDRVAQITTFG
+455 ERYGPDRVAQITTFG

-488 AIDNADISDASSRLV
+488 AIENADINAASNNLV
-503 RIVANHSP
+503 RVVANYSP
-511 MSSNDDEDEAPPRE
+511 MSNDDEDEAPPKE
-525 FNLVTLREQ
+525 FNLRTVKDE

-539 QMIRQNATAA
+539 QLIRQNTVAA

-570 GVVISDEPLVN
+570 GVVISDDPLVQ

-591 NDTGLAATQFAMY
+591 NDTGLAATQYSMY
-604 PLEFAGLLKWDFLGL
+604 PIEFAGLLKWDFLGL
-619 TNLSVLDRCI
+619 TNLAVLDRCLK
-629 RIIKESRGQEI
+629 IIAEHRGEEI
-640 DLYDV
+640 DLYDE
-645 EQVPLDDKATFDLMS
+645 EQVPLDDEATFTLMAE
-660 DGDTFGSFQLEGSG
+660 GDTFGSFQLEGAG
-674 MTRYIKELKPTSID
+674 MTRYIKDLKPTSID

-701 MQHIDRLIA
+701 MQHIDSLIA
-710 CKHGRQ
+710 RKHGRQ
-716 QIEYPHPAIA
+716 PIEYPHPDIA

-783 VKKGHTE
+783 IKKGHSE
-790 QEGRDLFAYI
+790 QEARDLFTYI

-824 YFKANYPLEYFVA
+824 YFKANYPIEYFVA
-837 MLESFAGAPE
+837 MLDSAAGSPE
-847 RVQRCISEAKKRGI
+847 RVQRCVSEAKKRGI
-861 EVLPPDI
+861 EVLPPDV
-868 NVSKT
+868 NVSRT

-883 HGGIRYGLAS
+883 HGGIRYGLSS

-898 PSTVDEIVEIREGD
+898 PSTVAEIVEIREGD
-912 GNGPFADVADF
+912 GKGQFADVSDF
-923 CDRLAESAPPESS
+923 CDRLAENTPPESS

-947 GMAPREQML
+947 SMAPRQQLL
-956 DQAGPLTV
+956 DHAGQLIT

-976 QHSMFGGA
+976 QHSMFGGD
-984 DSNESFIGIEFDPP
+984 DSNESFLGIEFDPP
-998 KKNGGVD
+998 EENGGVD
-1005 IKTLREWEKELFGLV
+1005 QKTQRDWEKELFGLV
-1020 ITESREEAEKRLA
+1020 ITESQEEIEKRAA
-1033 IEHEA
+1033 IENEGSDFVKLA
-1038 SDAIVYASHEK
+1038 SDERLSR
-1049 LAEEGARVRV
+1049 EGARVKV
-1059 IGKLVSIDHRTT
+1059 VGKIVSIDNRFT
-1071 RNGNPFITAKMAL
+1071 RNGDPFVTAKLAL
-1084 LDDEIELTVWSN
+1084 LDDEVELTVWSN
-1096 TLERTYNIWHED
+1096 TLERTRGIWFED
-1108 VYAVIRGSIRMF
+1108 VFAVASGSVRMF
-1120 NGAASIDVSSAEGY
+1120 NGGVSVTVNDAEAYMPSVSAA
-1134 VPTRKAVSDTSD
+1134 
-1146 AGASS
+1146 
-1151 NGSQTHTN
+1151 TN
-1159 GAMNGSTN
+1159 GNANGTTN
-1167 GHSNGAPYHGES
+1167 GHSNGAAYHDVTSSRPIEVQTNGSHMAEIDHES
-1179 RAHPVTAQINGGYMQ
+1179 P
-1194 GTDHDSSDEPVVTL
+1194 DEPVVTL
-1208 LLDCDG
+1208 LFDCDG
-1214 DASPSREIIHQV
+1214 DASPSREVIHQV
-1226 LLALGKH
+1226 LLTLGEHK
-1233 QGNGKVLAK
+1233 GDGKVLAK
-1242 LFISGKTVS
+1242 VVISGKTVS
-1251 MDFPFFNVEPT
+1251 MDFPFFSVEPT
-1262 EELHSELAAILG
+1262 EELQSELAAIVG
-1274 ESNVEM
+1274 DGNVEM
-1280 HGDAVS
+1280 HAGAST

>member
-1 MNGGNL
+1 M
-7 RLWLYCMNR
+7 
-16 LECRRAWD
+16 A
-24 FPSRQEGA
+24 
-32 GLTLSDQFVH
+32 
-42 LHNHSEYSLL
+42 
-52 DGYGHVDDMVKR
+52 R

-91 KSADVKPIIGMEGY
+91 KSVDIKPIIGMEGY
-105 VASGSRHERTAAEG
+105 VAFGSRHERTAAEG
-119 AAGGSQ
+119 AGGGSQ
-125 PHITLLAEDLTG
+125 PHITLLAENLTG

-149 LEGFYYRPRVDRALL
+149 LEGFYYRPRVDRELL
-164 DEYSEGVIVLSGC
+164 AEYSEGVIVLSGC
-177 LSGELARDVLRMNG
+177 LSGELARDVLRTG
-191 DLTAARETAGWYREV
+191 SDLTAARETAGWYREV
-206 FGDRYYLELM
+206 FGDRYYLEMM
-216 HHEHVPGQEM
+216 HHEHVEGQDT
-226 VNRAVCEL
+226 VNRAVCQL
-234 SDDMGID
+234 SKEMGID

-258 QDTLTAIVTSSKLSD
+258 QDTLTAIVTSSKLTD
-273 AKRLR
+273 HRRLR
-278 MEDGS
+278 MEDHS
-283 YYVKSAAEMSDVFPE
+283 YYVKSAAEMAQVFPE
-298 HPEALRNT
+298 HQNALRNT
-306 LAIAERCNLELT
+306 LAIAERCNLELS
-318 QRRTKLPQY
+318 QRRTKLPQF
-327 PTPDHSSSAEYLR
+327 PTPDGSSSSEYLR
-340 RICYEGAME
+340 RICYEGAAN
-349 RFGEITEAVKE
+349 RFGEISDAVKE

-365 LYIITETDFADYFL
+365 LHIITETDFADYFL
-379 VVWDIFRFVKQQ
+379 VVWDIFRFVKQH

-455 DRYGPDRVAQITTFG
+455 ERYGPERVAQITTFG
-470 TMKARAAIRD
+470 TMKVRAAIRD

-488 AIDNADISDASSRLV
+488 AIENADINEACNRLV
-503 RIVANHSP
+503 RVVANYSP
-511 MSSNDDEDEAPPRE
+511 VSNNDEDEAPPRE
-525 FNLVTLREQ
+525 FTLKTVREQ

-539 QMIRQNATAA
+539 QLVRQNSTAA

-570 GVVISDEPLVN
+570 GVVISDDPLVK

-591 NDTGLAATQFAMY
+591 NDTGLAATQYSMY
-604 PLEFAGLLKWDFLGL
+604 PIEFAGLLKWDFLGL
-619 TNLSVLDRCI
+619 TNLAVLDRCL
-629 RIIKESRGQEI
+629 RIIDEHRGEKI
-640 DLYDV
+640 DLYDID
-645 EQVPLDDKATFDLMS
+645 QVPLDDEATFKLMA
-660 DGDTFGSFQLEGSG
+660 DGDTFGSFQLEGAG
-674 MTRYIKELKPTSID
+674 MTRYIKDLKPTSIED
-688 DIAAMIALYRPGP
+688 VAAMIALYRPGP
-701 MQHIDRLIA
+701 MQHIERLIE

-716 QIEYPHPAIA
+716 KIEYPHPSIA

-783 VKKGHTE
+783 VKNGHSE
-790 QEGRDLFAYI
+790 QEGRDLFTYI

-837 MLESFAGAPE
+837 MLESFTGAPE

-883 HGGIRYGLAS
+883 RGGIRYGLAS

-898 PSTVDEIVEIREGD
+898 PATVEEIVETRESD

-923 CDRLAESAPPESS
+923 CDRLAEKTPPEPS

-947 GMAPREQML
+947 GMAPRQQLL
-956 DQAGPLTV
+956 DHAGQLIT
-964 HMRKTGAARSSG
+964 HMRKIGSARASG
-976 QHSMFGGA
+976 QHSMFGGVDA
-984 DSNESFIGIEFDPP
+984 NESFLGIEFDKPQE
-998 KKNGGVD
+998 NGGVD
-1005 IKTLREWEKELFGLV
+1005 QQTMREWEKELFGLV
-1020 ITESREEAEKRLA
+1020 ITESQEEIEKRAA

-1038 SDAIVYASHEK
+1038 GRAIVYASHDR
-1049 LAEEGARVRV
+1049 LREEGVRVKV
-1059 IGKLVSIDHRTT
+1059 IGKLVSIDHRST
-1071 RNGNPFITAKMAL
+1071 RNGNPFVTAKMAL

-1096 TLERTYNIWHED
+1096 TLDRTRGIWHED
-1108 VYAVIRGSIRMF
+1108 VYAEVSGSIRMF
-1120 NGAASIDVSSAEGY
+1120 NGASSVDVTSAEGY
-1134 VPTRKAVSDTSD
+1134 IPSAKA
-1146 AGASS
+1146 S
-1151 NGSQTHTN
+1151 NGSV
-1159 GAMNGSTN
+1159 NGSAN
-1167 GHSNGAPYHGES
+1167 GHSNGAAYHEETRS
-1179 RAHPVTAQINGGYMQ
+1179 DPVVAHTNGGHMSD
-1194 GTDHDSSDEPVVTL
+1194 TNHESSQDPAVTL
-1208 LLDCDG
+1208 LFDCEG
-1214 DASPSREIIHQV
+1214 DAAPTREVIHQV
-1226 LLALGKH
+1226 LLALGDHK
-1233 QGNGKVLAK
+1233 GDGKVLAK
-1242 LFISGKTVS
+1242 LIISGKTVS
-1251 MDFPFFNVEPT
+1251 MDFPFFNVDPT
-1262 EELHSELAAILG
+1262 EKLHSDLASIIG

-1280 HGDAVS
+1280 RFTTAN

>member
-1 MNGGNL
+1 M
-7 RLWLYCMNR
+7 
-16 LECRRAWD
+16 
-24 FPSRQEGA
+24 
-32 GLTLSDQFVH
+32 SDQFVH

-52 DGYGHVDDMVKR
+52 DGYGHVEDMVKR

-91 KSADVKPIIGMEGY
+91 KSAEIKPIIGMEGY
-105 VASGSRHERTAAEG
+105 VAFGSRHERTAAEG
-119 AAGGSQ
+119 ASGGSQ

-149 LEGFYYRPRVDRALL
+149 LEGFYYRPRVDRDLL
-164 DEYSEGVIVLSGC
+164 EEHSEGLVVLSGC
-177 LSGELARDVLRMNG
+177 LSGELARDVLRTGG
-191 DLTAARETAGWYREV
+191 DLTAARGTAGWYKEV

-216 HHEHVPGQEM
+216 HHENVPGQDV

-234 SDDMGID
+234 SDEMGID

-258 QDTLTAIVTSSKLSD
+258 QDTLTAIVTSSKLAD
-273 AKRLR
+273 ERRLR
-278 MEDGS
+278 MEDHS
-283 YYVKSAAEMSDVFPE
+283 YYVKSAAEMTQVFPE
-298 HPEALRNT
+298 HPEALRNS
-306 LAIAERCNLELT
+306 LVVAERCNLELT

-327 PTPDHSSSAEYLR
+327 PTPNGMSSADYLR
-340 RICYEGAME
+340 QICYEGAMD
-349 RFGEITEAVKE
+349 RFGGISDAVKE

-379 VVWDIFRFVKQQ
+379 VVWDIFKFVKRE

-455 DRYGPDRVAQITTFG
+455 ERYGPDRVAQITTFG

-488 AIDNADISDASSRLV
+488 AIENADINAASNNLV
-503 RIVANHSP
+503 RVVANYSP
-511 MSSNDDEDEAPPRE
+511 MSNDDEDEAPPKE
-525 FNLVTLREQ
+525 FNLRTVKDD

-539 QMIRQNATAA
+539 QLIRQNSVAA

-570 GVVISDEPLVN
+570 GVVISDDPLVQ

-591 NDTGLAATQFAMY
+591 NDTGLAATQYSMY
-604 PLEFAGLLKWDFLGL
+604 PIEFAGLLKWDFLGL
-619 TNLSVLDRCI
+619 TNLAVLDRCLK
-629 RIIKESRGQEI
+629 IIAEHRGEEI
-640 DLYDV
+640 DLYDE
-645 EQVPLDDKATFDLMS
+645 EQVPLDDEATFKLMAE
-660 DGDTFGSFQLEGSG
+660 GDTFGSFQLEGAG
-674 MTRYIKELKPTSID
+674 MTRYIKDLKPTSID

-701 MQHIDRLIA
+701 MQHIDSLIA
-710 CKHGRQ
+710 RKHGHQ
-716 QIEYPHPAIA
+716 PIEYPHPDIA

-783 VKKGHTE
+783 IKKGHSE
-790 QEGRDLFAYI
+790 QEARDLFTYI

-824 YFKANYPLEYFVA
+824 YFKANYPIEYFVA
-837 MLESFAGAPE
+837 MLDSAAGSPE
-847 RVQRCISEAKKRGI
+847 RVQRCVSEAKKRGI
-861 EVLPPDI
+861 EVLPPDV
-868 NVSKT
+868 NVSRT

-883 HGGIRYGLAS
+883 HGGIRYGLSS

-898 PSTVDEIVEIREGD
+898 PSTVAEIVEIREGD
-912 GNGPFADVADF
+912 GKGQFADVSDF
-923 CDRLAESAPPESS
+923 CDRLAENTPPESS

-947 GMAPREQML
+947 SMAPRQQLL
-956 DQAGPLTV
+956 DHAGQLIT

-976 QHSMFGGA
+976 QHSMFGGD
-984 DSNESFIGIEFDPP
+984 DSNESFWGIEFNPP
-998 KKNGGVD
+998 EENGGVD
-1005 IKTLREWEKELFGLV
+1005 QKTQREWEKELFGLV
-1020 ITESREEAEKRLA
+1020 ITESQEEIEKRAA
-1033 IEHEA
+1033 IENEGSDFVKLA
-1038 SDAIVYASHEK
+1038 SDERLSR
-1049 LAEEGARVRV
+1049 EGARVKV
-1059 IGKLVSIDHRTT
+1059 VGKIVSIDNRFT
-1071 RNGNPFITAKMAL
+1071 RNGDPFVTAKLAL
-1084 LDDEIELTVWSN
+1084 LDDEVELTVWSN
-1096 TLERTYNIWHED
+1096 TLERTRGIWFED
-1108 VYAVIRGSIRMF
+1108 VFAVASGSIRMF
-1120 NGAASIDVSSAEGY
+1120 NGGVSVTVNDAEAYMPSAAA
-1134 VPTRKAVSDTSD
+1134 A
-1146 AGASS
+1146 A
-1151 NGSQTHTN
+1151 NGNAN
-1159 GAMNGSTN
+1159 GTTN
-1167 GHSNGAPYHGES
+1167 GHSNGAAYHDVTSSRPIEVQTNGSHMATIDHES
-1179 RAHPVTAQINGGYMQ
+1179 P
-1194 GTDHDSSDEPVVTL
+1194 DEPVVTL
-1208 LLDCDG
+1208 LFDCDG
-1214 DASPSREIIHQV
+1214 DASPSREVIHQV
-1226 LLALGKH
+1226 LLTLGEHK
-1233 QGNGKVLAK
+1233 GDGKVLAK
-1242 LFISGKTVS
+1242 VVISGKTVS
-1251 MDFPFFNVEPT
+1251 MDFPFFSVEPT
-1262 EELHSELAAILG
+1262 EELQSELAAIVG
-1274 ESNVEM
+1274 DANVEM
-1280 HGDAVS
+1280 HASAST

>member
-1 MNGGNL
+1 
-7 RLWLYCMNR
+7 
-16 LECRRAWD
+16 
-24 FPSRQEGA
+24 
-32 GLTLSDQFVH
+32 
-42 LHNHSEYSLL
+42 
-52 DGYGHVDDMVKR
+52 MVGR

-91 KSADVKPIIGMEGY
+91 KSADIKPIIGMEGY
-105 VASGSRHERTAAEG
+105 VAFGSRHERTAAEG
-119 AAGGSQ
+119 AGGGSQ
-125 PHITLLAEDLTG
+125 PHITLLAENLTG

-149 LEGFYYRPRVDRALL
+149 LEGFYYRPRVDRELL
-164 DEYSEGVIVLSGC
+164 EEYSEGVIVLSGC
-177 LSGELARDVLRMNG
+177 LSGELARDVLKMGG
-191 DLTAARETAGWYREV
+191 DLTAARETARWYRDV
-206 FGDRYYLELM
+206 FGDRYYLEMM
-216 HHEHVPGQEM
+216 HHEHVPGQET
-226 VNRAVCEL
+226 VNKAVCQL
-234 SDDMGID
+234 SEEMGID

-273 AKRLR
+273 GRRLR
-278 MEDGS
+278 MEDDS
-283 YYVKSAAEMSDVFPE
+283 YYVKSAAEMADVFPE
-298 HPEALRNT
+298 HTDALRNT
-306 LAIAERCNLELT
+306 LLIAERCNLDLS

-327 PTPDHSSSAEYLR
+327 PTPGGLSSAQYLR
-340 RICYEGAME
+340 QICYEGAMD
-349 RFGEITEAVKE
+349 RFGEISDAVKE

-365 LYIITETDFADYFL
+365 LHIIGVTDFADYFL
-379 VVWDIFRFVKQQ
+379 VVWDIFKFVKRE

-427 LNVERREMPDIDMEF
+427 LNLERREMPDIDMEF

-455 DRYGPDRVAQITTFG
+455 ERYGPERVAQITTFG

-488 AIDNADISDASSRLV
+488 AIENADINEACNRLV

-511 MSSNDDEDEAPPRE
+511 ASNDDEDEAPPRE
-525 FNLVTLREQ
+525 FKLQTVREQ

-539 QMIRQNATAA
+539 QLIRQNAVAA

-570 GVVISDEPLVN
+570 GVVISDDPLVK

-591 NDTGLAATQFAMY
+591 NDTGLAATQYSMY
-604 PLEFAGLLKWDFLGL
+604 PIEFAGLLKWDFLGL
-619 TNLSVLDRCI
+619 TNLAVLDRCLK
-629 RIIKESRGQEI
+629 IIAEHRGEVI
-640 DLYDV
+640 DLYD
-645 EQVPLDDKATFDLMS
+645 EKQVPLNDAATFKLMAE
-660 DGDTFGSFQLEGSG
+660 GDTFGSFQLEGSG
-674 MTRYIKELKPTSID
+674 MTRYIKDLKPTSID

-701 MQHIDRLIA
+701 MQHIDQLIA

-716 QIEYPHPAIA
+716 KIEYPHPSIA

-783 VKKGHTE
+783 VKKGHSE
-790 QEGRDLFAYI
+790 QEGRDLFTYI

-837 MLESFAGAPE
+837 MLESFTGAPE

-883 HGGIRYGLAS
+883 NGGIRYGLAS

-898 PSTVDEIVEIREGD
+898 PATVAEIVEVREGD
-912 GNGPFADVADF
+912 GQGPFADVANF
-923 CDRLAESAPPESS
+923 CDRLAENTPPESS
-936 LRSLIM
+936 LACLIR

-947 GMAPREQML
+947 GMTTRQKLLDKAPQL
-956 DQAGPLTV
+956 IA
-964 HMRKTGAARSSG
+964 HMRKIGAARSSG
-976 QHSMFGGA
+976 QHSMFGGE
-984 DSNESFIGIEFDPP
+984 DSSESFLGIEFEPP
-998 KKNGGVD
+998 KENGGVD

-1020 ITESREEAEKRLA
+1020 ITESQEEAEKRAA

-1038 SDAIVYASHEK
+1038 NHAIVYANHDK
-1049 LAEEGARVRV
+1049 LGEEGARVNV
-1059 IGKLVSIDHRTT
+1059 IGKIISIDHRST
-1071 RNGNPFITAKMAL
+1071 RNGSPFLTAKMAL

-1096 TLERTYNIWHED
+1096 TLDRTRGIWHED
-1108 VYAVIRGSIRMF
+1108 VYAEVRGSIRMF
-1120 NGAASIDVSSAEGY
+1120 NGAASVDVNSAQAY
-1134 VPTRKAVSDTSD
+1134 IPSAKAT
-1146 AGASS
+1146 
-1151 NGSQTHTN
+1151 NGS
-1159 GAMNGSTN
+1159 ANGSAN
-1167 GHSNGAPYHGES
+1167 GHSNGAAYHEKTPA
-1179 RAHPVTAQINGGYMQ
+1179 RPVLARTNGGHMAEADQ
-1194 GTDHDSSDEPVVTL
+1194 ISPDEPAVTL
-1208 LLDCDG
+1208 LFNCDG
-1214 DASPSREIIHQV
+1214 DASPSREMIHNV
-1226 LLALGKH
+1226 LLALGEH
-1233 QGNGKVLAK
+1233 EGDGKVLAK
-1242 LFISGKTVS
+1242 LVISGKTVS
-1251 MDFPFFNVEPT
+1251 MDFPFFSVEPT
-1262 EELHSELAAILG
+1262 PELHAQLTEIVG
-1274 ESNVEM
+1274 ESNVDM
-1280 HGDAVS
+1280 HFNSAN

>member
-1 MNGGNL
+1 
-7 RLWLYCMNR
+7 
-16 LECRRAWD
+16 
-24 FPSRQEGA
+24 
-32 GLTLSDQFVH
+32 
-42 LHNHSEYSLL
+42 
-52 DGYGHVDDMVKR
+52 MVKR

-91 KSADVKPIIGMEGY
+91 KSAEIKPIIGMEGY
-105 VASGSRHERTAAEG
+105 VAFGSRHERTAAEG
-119 AAGGSQ
+119 ASGGSQ

-149 LEGFYYRPRVDRALL
+149 LEGFYYRPRVDRDLL
-164 DEYSEGVIVLSGC
+164 EEHSEGLVVLSGC
-177 LSGELARDVLRMNG
+177 LSGELARDVLRTGG
-191 DLTAARETAGWYREV
+191 DLTAARGTAGWYKEV

-216 HHEHVPGQEM
+216 HHENVPGQDV

-234 SDDMGID
+234 SDEMGID

-258 QDTLTAIVTSSKLSD
+258 QDTLTAIVTSSKLAD
-273 AKRLR
+273 ERRLR
-278 MEDGS
+278 MEDHS
-283 YYVKSAAEMSDVFPE
+283 YYVKSAAEMTQVFPE
-298 HPEALRNT
+298 HPEALRNS
-306 LAIAERCNLELT
+306 LVVAERCNLELT

-327 PTPDHSSSAEYLR
+327 PTPNGMSSADYLR
-340 RICYEGAME
+340 QICYEGAMD
-349 RFGEITEAVKE
+349 RFGGISDAVKE

-379 VVWDIFRFVKQQ
+379 VVWDIFKFVKRE

-455 DRYGPDRVAQITTFG
+455 ERYGPDRVAQITTFG

-488 AIDNADISDASSRLV
+488 AIENADINAASNNLV
-503 RIVANHSP
+503 RVVANYSP
-511 MSSNDDEDEAPPRE
+511 MSNDDEDEAPPKE
-525 FNLVTLREQ
+525 FNLRTVKDD

-539 QMIRQNATAA
+539 QLIRQNSVAA

-570 GVVISDEPLVN
+570 GVVISDDPLVQ

-591 NDTGLAATQFAMY
+591 NDTGLAATQYSMY
-604 PLEFAGLLKWDFLGL
+604 PIEFAGLLKWDFLGL
-619 TNLSVLDRCI
+619 TNLAVLDRCLK
-629 RIIKESRGQEI
+629 IIAEHRGEEI
-640 DLYDV
+640 DLYDE
-645 EQVPLDDKATFDLMS
+645 EQVPLDDEATFKLMAE
-660 DGDTFGSFQLEGSG
+660 GDTFGSFQLEGAG
-674 MTRYIKELKPTSID
+674 MTRYIKDLKPTSID

-701 MQHIDRLIA
+701 MQHIDSLIA
-710 CKHGRQ
+710 RKHGHQ
-716 QIEYPHPAIA
+716 PIEYPHPDIA

-783 VKKGHTE
+783 IKKGHSE
-790 QEGRDLFAYI
+790 QEARDLFTYI

-824 YFKANYPLEYFVA
+824 YFKANYPIEYFVA
-837 MLESFAGAPE
+837 MLDSAAGSPE
-847 RVQRCISEAKKRGI
+847 RVQRCVSEAKKRGI
-861 EVLPPDI
+861 EVLPPDV
-868 NVSKT
+868 NVSRT

-883 HGGIRYGLAS
+883 HGGIRYGLSS

-898 PSTVDEIVEIREGD
+898 PSTVAEIVEIREGD
-912 GNGPFADVADF
+912 GKGQFADVSDF
-923 CDRLAESAPPESS
+923 CDRLAENTPPESS

-947 GMAPREQML
+947 SMAPRQQLL
-956 DQAGPLTV
+956 DHAGQLIT

-976 QHSMFGGA
+976 QHSMFGGD
-984 DSNESFIGIEFDPP
+984 DSNESFWGIEFNPP
-998 KKNGGVD
+998 EENGGVD
-1005 IKTLREWEKELFGLV
+1005 QKTQREWEKELFGLV
-1020 ITESREEAEKRLA
+1020 ITESQEEIEKRAA
-1033 IEHEA
+1033 IENEGSDFVKLA
-1038 SDAIVYASHEK
+1038 SDERLSR
-1049 LAEEGARVRV
+1049 EGARVKV
-1059 IGKLVSIDHRTT
+1059 VGKIVSIDNRFT
-1071 RNGNPFITAKMAL
+1071 RNGDPFVTAKLAL
-1084 LDDEIELTVWSN
+1084 LDDEVELTVWSN
-1096 TLERTYNIWHED
+1096 TLERTRGIWFED
-1108 VYAVIRGSIRMF
+1108 VFAVASGSIRMF
-1120 NGAASIDVSSAEGY
+1120 NGGVSVTVNDAEAYMPSAAA
-1134 VPTRKAVSDTSD
+1134 A
-1146 AGASS
+1146 A
-1151 NGSQTHTN
+1151 NGNAN
-1159 GAMNGSTN
+1159 GTTN
-1167 GHSNGAPYHGES
+1167 GHSNGAAYHDVTSSRPIEVQTNGSHMATIDHES
-1179 RAHPVTAQINGGYMQ
+1179 P
-1194 GTDHDSSDEPVVTL
+1194 DEPVVTL
-1208 LLDCDG
+1208 LFDCDG
-1214 DASPSREIIHQV
+1214 DASPSREVIHQV
-1226 LLALGKH
+1226 LLTLGEHK
-1233 QGNGKVLAK
+1233 GDGKVLAK
-1242 LFISGKTVS
+1242 VVISGKTVS
-1251 MDFPFFNVEPT
+1251 MDFPFFSVEPT
-1262 EELHSELAAILG
+1262 EELQSELAAIVG
-1274 ESNVEM
+1274 DANVEM
-1280 HGDAVS
+1280 HASAST

>member
-1 MNGGNL
+1 
-7 RLWLYCMNR
+7 
-16 LECRRAWD
+16 
-24 FPSRQEGA
+24 
-32 GLTLSDQFVH
+32 
-42 LHNHSEYSLL
+42 
-52 DGYGHVDDMVKR
+52 MVGR

-91 KSADVKPIIGMEGY
+91 KSADIKPIIGMEGY
-105 VASGSRHERTAAEG
+105 VAFGSRHERTAAEG
-119 AAGGSQ
+119 AGGGSQ
-125 PHITLLAEDLTG
+125 PHITLLAENLTG

-149 LEGFYYRPRVDRALL
+149 LEGFYYRPRVDRELL
-164 DEYSEGVIVLSGC
+164 AEYSEGVIVLSGC
-177 LSGELARDVLRMNG
+177 LSGELARDVLKMGG
-191 DLTAARETAGWYREV
+191 DLTAARETAAWYREV
-206 FGDRYYLELM
+206 FGDRYYLEMM
-216 HHEHVPGQEM
+216 HHEHVPGQDT
-226 VNRAVCEL
+226 VNKAVCQL
-234 SDDMGID
+234 SDEMGID

-258 QDTLTAIVTSSKLSD
+258 QDTLTAIVTSSKLAD
-273 AKRLR
+273 GHRLR
-278 MEDGS
+278 MEDDS
-283 YYVKSAAEMSDVFPE
+283 YYVKSAAEMADVFPE
-298 HPEALRNT
+298 HPNALRNT
-306 LAIAERCNLELT
+306 LLIAERCNLDLS

-327 PTPDHSSSAEYLR
+327 PTPGGLSSAQYLR
-340 RICYEGAME
+340 QMCFEGAKN
-349 RFGEITEAVKE
+349 RFGEISDAVKE

-365 LYIITETDFADYFL
+365 LHIIEVTDFADYFL
-379 VVWDIFRFVKQQ
+379 VVWDIFKFVKRE

-427 LNVERREMPDIDMEF
+427 LNLERREMPDIDMEF

-455 DRYGPDRVAQITTFG
+455 ERYGPERVAQITTFG

-488 AIDNADISDASSRLV
+488 AIDNSDINEACNRLV
-503 RIVANHSP
+503 RVVANYSP
-511 MSSNDDEDEAPPRE
+511 ASNDDEDEAPPRE
-525 FNLVTLREQ
+525 FNLQSVKEQ

-539 QMIRQNATAA
+539 QLIRQNTVAR

-570 GVVISDEPLVN
+570 GVVISDDPLVK

-591 NDTGLAATQFAMY
+591 NDTGLAATQYSMY
-604 PLEFAGLLKWDFLGL
+604 PIEFAGLLKWDFLGL
-619 TNLSVLDRCI
+619 TNLAVLDRCLK
-629 RIIKESRGQEI
+629 IIAEHRGEEI
-640 DLYDV
+640 NLYD
-645 EQVPLDDKATFDLMS
+645 EKQVPLDDAATFKLMA

-674 MTRYIKELKPTSID
+674 MTRYIKDLKPTSID

-716 QIEYPHPAIA
+716 KIEYPHPDIA

-783 VKKGHTE
+783 MKKGHSE

-878 ENVGE
+878 ENVGQR
-883 HGGIRYGLAS
+883 GGIRYGLAS
-893 IRGVG
+893 IKGIG
-898 PSTVDEIVEIREGD
+898 PATVDEIVETREGD
-912 GNGPFADVADF
+912 GNGQFADIADF
-923 CDRLAESAPPESS
+923 CDRLAEKTPPESS

-947 GMAPREQML
+947 GMAPRQQLL
-956 DQAGPLTV
+956 DHAAQLIT
-964 HMRKTGAARSSG
+964 HMKKMGAARSSG
-976 QHSMFGGA
+976 QHTMFGGGESS
-984 DSNESFIGIEFDPP
+984 DSFLGIEFDPP
-998 KKNGGVD
+998 LENGGVD
-1005 IKTLREWEKELFGLV
+1005 QKTMREWEKELFGLV
-1020 ITESREEAEKRLA
+1020 VTESKEEIEKRAA

-1038 SDAIVYASHEK
+1038 DRAIVYASHER
-1049 LAEEGARVRV
+1049 LGQEGARVKV
-1059 IGKLVSIDHRTT
+1059 IGKLVSVDHRST
-1071 RNGNPFITAKMAL
+1071 RNGNPFVTARMAL

-1096 TLERTYNIWHED
+1096 TLDRTRGIWHED
-1108 VYAVIRGSIRMF
+1108 VYAEIGGSIRMF
-1120 NGAASIDVSSAEGY
+1120 NGAASVDVTSAAGY
-1134 VPTRKAVSDTSD
+1134 IPSAKA
-1146 AGASS
+1146 A
-1151 NGSQTHTN
+1151 NGSF
-1159 GAMNGSTN
+1159 NGSAS
-1167 GHSNGAPYHGES
+1167 GQSNGAAYHGEIRS
-1179 RAHPVTAQINGGYMQ
+1179 NPVAVQKNGGHMESA
-1194 GTDHDSSDEPVVTL
+1194 DNASFDEPAVTIL
-1208 LLDCDG
+1208 FDCDG
-1214 DASPSREIIHQV
+1214 ESVPSRETIHEV
-1226 LLALGKH
+1226 LLALGEH
-1233 QGNGKVLAK
+1233 TGNGKVVAK
-1242 LFISGKTVS
+1242 LSISGKTVS
-1251 MDFPFFNVEPT
+1251 MDFPFFGVAAT
-1262 EELHSELAAILG
+1262 QELHSQLAEIVG
-1274 ESNVEM
+1274 DSNVQM
-1280 HGDAVS
+1280 HFDRAK

>member
-1 MNGGNL
+1 
-7 RLWLYCMNR
+7 
-16 LECRRAWD
+16 
-24 FPSRQEGA
+24 
-32 GLTLSDQFVH
+32 
-42 LHNHSEYSLL
+42 
-52 DGYGHVDDMVKR
+52 
-64 AAELGQPAM
+64 M

-91 KSADVKPIIGMEGY
+91 KSAGIKPIIGMEGY
-105 VASGSRHERTAAEG
+105 VAFGSRHERTAAEG
-119 AAGGSQ
+119 AGGGSQ

-149 LEGFYYRPRVDRALL
+149 LEGFYYRPRVDRDLL
-164 DEYSEGVIVLSGC
+164 AEYSEGVIVLSGC

-216 HHEHVPGQEM
+216 HHENVPGQDV

-234 SDDMGID
+234 SEEMGME

-258 QDTLTAIVTSSKLSD
+258 QDTLTCIVTSSKLAD
-273 AKRLR
+273 ERRLR
-278 MEDGS
+278 MEDDS
-283 YYVKSAAEMSDVFPE
+283 YYVKSAAEMALVFPE
-298 HPEALRNT
+298 HPGALRNT
-306 LAIAERCNLELT
+306 LAIAERCNLELS
-318 QRRTKLPQY
+318 QRRTKLPQF
-327 PTPDHSSSAEYLR
+327 PTPDGSSSAEYLR
-340 RICYEGAME
+340 RICYEGALE
-349 RFGEITEAVKE
+349 RFGELSDGVKE

-408 CLQVTDF
+408 CLRVTDF

-442 ADDRRGEVIQYCL
+442 ADDRRSEVIQYCL
-455 DRYGPDRVAQITTFG
+455 ERYGPDRVAQITTFG
-470 TMKARAAIRD
+470 TMKTRAAIRD

-488 AIDNADISDASSRLV
+488 ATENSDINDACNRLV
-503 RIVANHSP
+503 RVVANYSP
-511 MSSNDDEDEAPPRE
+511 MSNDDEDEAPPRE
-525 FNLVTLREQ
+525 FNLQTVKEQ

-539 QMIRQNATAA
+539 QLIRQNAVAA

-570 GVVISDEPLVN
+570 GVVISDDPLVK

-591 NDTGLAATQFAMY
+591 SDTGLTATQYSMY
-604 PLEFAGLLKWDFLGL
+604 PIEFAGLLKWDFLGL
-619 TNLSVLDRCI
+619 TNLAVLDRCLK
-629 RIIKESRGQEI
+629 IIAEHRGVEI
-640 DLYDV
+640 DLYD
-645 EQVPLDDKATFDLMS
+645 EKQVPLDDEATFKLMA
-660 DGDTFGSFQLEGSG
+660 DGDTFGSFQLESSG
-674 MTRYIKELKPTSID
+674 MTRYIKDLKPTSID

-710 CKHGRQ
+710 CKHGRAP
-716 QIEYPHPAIA
+716 IEYPHPSIA
-726 HLLDTTYGVIVY
+726 HLLESTYGVIVY

-783 VKKGHTE
+783 VKKGHSE
-790 QEGRDLFAYI
+790 QEGRDLFTYI

-837 MLESFAGAPE
+837 MLESFTGAPE

-861 EVLPPDI
+861 EVLPPDV

-878 ENVGE
+878 ESVGE
-883 HGGIRYGLAS
+883 RGSIRYGLAS
-893 IRGVG
+893 IRGIG
-898 PSTVDEIVEIREGD
+898 PATVAEIVEIRDGD
-912 GNGPFADVADF
+912 GKGRFADVGDF
-923 CDRLAESAPPESS
+923 CDRLAEAAPPESS
-936 LRSLIM
+936 LRLLIK

-947 GMAPREQML
+947 SMARREQLL
-956 DQAGPLTV
+956 DQAENLAT

-984 DSNESFIGIEFDPP
+984 DSSESFIGIEFDPP
-998 KKNGGVD
+998 QENGGVD
-1005 IKTLREWEKELFGLV
+1005 VKMLREWEKELFGLI
-1020 ITESREEAEKRLA
+1020 ITESQEDAEKRVAL
-1033 IEHEA
+1033 EHE
-1038 SDAIVYASHEK
+1038 DNGAIVYASDEK
-1049 LAEEGARVRV
+1049 LNEEGARVRV
-1059 IGKLVSIDHRTT
+1059 IGKLVAIDHRST
-1071 RNGNPFITAKMAL
+1071 RNGAPFVTAKLAL

-1096 TLERTYNIWHED
+1096 VLDRTSGIWHED
-1108 VYAVIRGSIRMF
+1108 VYADVRGSVRMF
-1120 NGAASIDVSSAEGY
+1120 NNSAGVEVSNAIAY
-1134 VPTRKAVSDTSD
+1134 IPTRNDNSRPGV
-1146 AGASS
+1146 
-1151 NGSQTHTN
+1151 NGSLNGSVNGVNGNDSHAARYHGATGPINGEAQTN
-1159 GAMNGSTN
+1159 GGNMTSTHN
-1167 GHSNGAPYHGES
+1167 
-1179 RAHPVTAQINGGYMQ
+1179 T
-1194 GTDHDSSDEPVVTL
+1194 SSDGPAVTL
-1208 LLDCDG
+1208 SFECDG
-1214 DASPSREIIHQV
+1214 EATPSRETIHEV
-1226 LLALGKH
+1226 LLALGEHK
-1233 QGNGKVLAK
+1233 GDGKVLAK
-1242 LFISGKTVS
+1242 LSIDGKTIS
-1251 MDFPFFNVEPT
+1251 MDLPFFSVEPSQQ
-1262 EELHSELAAILG
+1262 LRSELALILG
-1274 ESNVEM
+1274 DRNVEM
-1280 HGDAVS
+1280 SVDAAN